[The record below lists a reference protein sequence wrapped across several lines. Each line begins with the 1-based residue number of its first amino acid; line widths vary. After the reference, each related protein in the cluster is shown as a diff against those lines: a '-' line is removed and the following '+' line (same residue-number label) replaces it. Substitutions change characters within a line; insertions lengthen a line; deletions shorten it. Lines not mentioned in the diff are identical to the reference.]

1 MDRLRSFLESLQGS
15 FLAGELDELLMYFT
29 LPVVIYSVAGVTVLR
44 DEAEFL
50 HTARQYHAALVAK
63 AVASSVIEIIERDH
77 AVHNRSRVTVR
88 IVDMDC
94 RGNRVTTSLIRYYL
108 IHTETSYRVEM
119 LEYLEAPLSSDE
131 IERIIH

>member
-15 FLAGELDELLMYFT
+15 FLAGELDEVLSFFT

-44 DEAEFL
+44 DETEFL

-63 AVASSVIEIIERDH
+63 AVVSSVLDIIERDH

-88 IVDMDC
+88 IVDLDS
-94 RGNRVTTSLIRYYL
+94 RGSQVTTSLIRYFL
-108 IHTETSYRVEM
+108 MHTETSYRVEM
-119 LEYLEAPLSSDE
+119 MEYLEAPLSSDE